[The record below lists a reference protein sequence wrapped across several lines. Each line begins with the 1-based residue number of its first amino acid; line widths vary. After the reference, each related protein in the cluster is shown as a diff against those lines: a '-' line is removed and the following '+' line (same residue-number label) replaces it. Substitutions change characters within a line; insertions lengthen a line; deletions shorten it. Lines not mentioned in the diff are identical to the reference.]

1 MKNIKDVSTETTQI
15 VYETT
20 NYDAI
25 SHLNYNR
32 DYTQE
37 RVNKVRKSINKTLKS
52 GKKVGQREPAILT
65 STGKIISGQARF
77 KACEQ
82 LAIPFKFIID
92 DYENDNDTLDCMLE
106 IHHTQSTFTLSEC
119 LETYCTLQRP
129 DYLWF
134 RQIKKEYEIAPQT
147 LLMIINQDWD
157 ANHSL
162 EETFKAGKLKVKDKS
177 RVSDFCRLMKD
188 VDEARPFQ
196 TKSRK
201 GATKQV
207 FIKPML
213 DFVKHPEFDETLFLD
228 QVSKF
233 RLRLEVTIELQW
245 DEINF
250 IYNKGRKS
258 KTKLPYTIKELKEE
272 VKQNTIT
279 KFV

>member
-1 MKNIKDVSTETTQI
+1 MENIKNVSTETTQI

-25 SHLNYNR
+25 SYLNYNR
-32 DYTQE
+32 DYTKE
-37 RVNKVRKSINKTLKS
+37 RVNKVRTSINKTLKS

-82 LAIPFKFIID
+82 LGIPFKFIID
-92 DYENDNDTLDCMLE
+92 DYEDDNDTLDCMLE
-106 IHHTQSTFTLSEC
+106 IHHTQSTFTLTEC
-119 LETYCTLQRP
+119 LDTYCTLQRP

-162 EETFKAGKLKVKDKS
+162 EETFKAGKLKIKDKN

-213 DFVKHPEFDETLFLD
+213 DFVKHAEFDKDLFLE

-233 RLRLEVTIELQW
+233 RLRLEVTTELQW
-245 DEINF
+245 DEISF

-258 KTKLPYTIKELKEE
+258 KVKLPYTIKELKEE
-272 VKQNTIT
+272 VKNNTIS